1 MKLTTTT
8 IRSLALPP
16 GQKDKTYFDD
26 DVPGFGLRLRE
37 GGSRKLIVQYDFA
50 GKTRRL
56 TLGSVSALDLG
67 KARERAKDLLAAV
80 RLGRDP
86 AGDRQAAQA
95 RAIETFGALL
105 PRYLAHKKAQL
116 RPGSYREVERHLL
129 VHAKPLHPHAVDA
142 ISHRAVAVRLAAIAE
157 ASGRR
162 TANLV
167 RASLSAYFAWLM
179 GEGMVDANP
188 VSRTNKAADGGNRD
202 RVLAEVELR
211 EILGALE
218 DDQFGAIVRL
228 LALTGQRRAE
238 IGDLR
243 WSEVDLDAATIE
255 LPAARTKNK
264 HPHQVPLAPAALAIV
279 KAQPRRSTK
288 GGARDLIFGFGRAG
302 YSDWSKAKLALD
314 RRIAEARKAMGVN
327 EPMQSWRLHDLRRT
341 MSTVMH
347 DRLGVQPHI
356 VEAVLNHASGH
367 KAGVAGVYNYA
378 AYEREK
384 RVALELWAEHV
395 TAFVEGRDSKVVALQ
410 RA

>member
-1 MKLTTTT
+1 MKLTSTT
-8 IRSLALPP
+8 IRTLGLPP
-16 GQKDKTYFDD
+16 GVKDKTYFDD

-56 TLGSVSALDLG
+56 TLGAVSALDLG
-67 KARERAKDLLAAV
+67 KARTQARDLLAAV
-80 RLGRDP
+80 RLGQDP
-86 AGDRQAAQA
+86 ASDKQAARA

-105 PRYLAHKKAQL
+105 PRYLARQKSRL
-116 RPGSYREVERHLL
+116 RPRSYREVERHLL
-129 VHAKPLHPHAVDA
+129 VHAKALHPHAVEA
-142 ISHRAVAVRLAAIAE
+142 VGHRMVAARLAAIAD
-157 ASGRR
+157 ASGPR

-167 RASLSAYFAWLM
+167 RASVSAYFAWLM

-202 RVLAEVELR
+202 RVLSDAELR
-211 EILGALE
+211 EILAALE

-243 WSEVDLDAATIE
+243 WSEVNTATIE
-255 LPAARTKNK
+255 LPAMRTKNK
-264 HPHQVPLAPAALAIV
+264 RAHNVPLAPAALAIV
-279 KAQPRRSTK
+279 EAQPRRTN
-288 GGARDLIFGFGRAG
+288 GEGVRDLIFGFGRGG
-302 YSDWSKAKLALD
+302 YSDWSKAKLELD
-314 RRIAEARKAMGVN
+314 RRIAEARKAAGIDEGM
-327 EPMQSWRLHDLRRT
+327 PPWRLHDLRRT

-356 VEAVLNHASGH
+356 VEAVINHASGH
-367 KAGVAGVYNYA
+367 KAGVAGTYNHASYDRA
-378 AYEREK
+378 K
-384 RVALELWAEHV
+384 RIALELWAEHV
-395 TAFVEGRDSKVVALQ
+395 TAIMEGRGSRVVPLQ